1 MKITTGKKAKPRKLL
16 VYGVPGVGKSTFA
29 AGSSRP
35 IFWATE
41 QGLDDIGPDRLTI
54 DTVQDMTDARN
65 YTVEHADEYD
75 TLVIDGCTGFNDL
88 MLSIVCEPGQ
98 AIEDAGE
105 FGKGQGRLLEQW
117 KLYYHR
123 IVNVAESCNMHL
135 VLVAHSEVITFRNPQ
150 GDDFDQFAPLLPKRV
165 RAYIRAELD
174 EILFAQYKLRTI
186 TEKGDFGRKVTKP
199 IEGGPPERIIVAQDK
214 PACQAKNRLDIEGT
228 LPLTWKAYADKWPA
242 AETTK
247 PTTQTTTTKKASK

>member
-1 MKITTGKKAKPRKLL
+1 MKIQTGKKAKPRKLL
-16 VYGVPGVGKSTFA
+16 IYGVPGVGKSTFA

-174 EILFAQYKLRTI
+174 EILFAQYKVRTV
-186 TEKGDFGRKVTKP
+186 TNAGEFGRKVTKTV
-199 IEGGPPERIIVAQDK
+199 EGGKPERIFIAQDRA
-214 PACQAKNRLDIEGT
+214 ACQAKNRLGIET
-228 LPLTWKAYADKWPA
+228 ELPLDWKEYAAHWP
-242 AETTK
+242 TK
-247 PTTQTTTTKKASK
+247 TQATTTTKKASK